1 VIGLHTLCDE
11 LIGKMTSLGLRACEQ
26 YIGQSSTVGLSR
38 NCKDVRPWDKFAQQ
52 GPNNEQIKGPVMTVC
67 ILGAGAFGTALA
79 VALSDR
85 HDVRLWGR
93 EGAALREMA
102 QSRRSPRLPD
112 VTLGDRVTVTADAK
126 TALQGADFILSA
138 IPLQATH
145 AALSELVPL
154 FAGQPLIGCSKGVDL
169 KTGLGGYSVLRSVYK
184 QGPSGLLTGPS
195 FAVDIA
201 GGLPTAL
208 TLAAEAQEDVSAWQ
222 AALSTETLRLYTS
235 SDPVGAELGGALKNV
250 IAIACGATIGAGL
263 GQSARAALITRGQ
276 AEIIRYAVKLG
287 AQPETL
293 AGLSG
298 FGDLCLTC
306 TSSKSR
312 NYQFGLALGQGQV
325 FDNAVTVEGRA
336 TALALLPIMERLEI
350 DMPITKAVAGLC
362 SGRITVS
369 QALAALMA
377 RPLRKEI

>member
-1 VIGLHTLCDE
+1 
-11 LIGKMTSLGLRACEQ
+11 
-26 YIGQSSTVGLSR
+26 
-38 NCKDVRPWDKFAQQ
+38 
-52 GPNNEQIKGPVMTVC
+52 
-67 ILGAGAFGTALA
+67 
-79 VALSDR
+79 
-85 HDVRLWGR
+85 
-93 EGAALREMA
+93 
-102 QSRRSPRLPD
+102 
-112 VTLGDRVTVTADAK
+112 
-126 TALQGADFILSA
+126 
-138 IPLQATH
+138 
-145 AALSELVPL
+145 
-154 FAGQPLIGCSKGVDL
+154 VDL
-169 KTGLGGYSVLRSVYK
+169 TTGLGGYSVLRSVYK
-184 QGPSGLLTGPS
+184 IGPSGLLTGPS

-201 GGLPTAL
+201 SGLPTAL
-208 TLAAEAQEDVSAWQ
+208 TLAAEGQEDVSAWQ

-235 SDPVGAELGGALKNV
+235 GDPVGAELGGALKNV

-276 AEIIRYAVKLG
+276 AEIMRYALKLG

-306 TSSKSR
+306 TSEKSR

-336 TALALLPIMERLEI
+336 TALALLPIMERLDI

-362 SGRITVS
+362 LGTVTVA